1 MKKVYENI
9 GFSQIPAWL
18 IKMFRKRFE
27 NENVHSDE
35 DKRQVMH
42 HIFRQRYFMCLHLQS
57 PLNFLTVHSYD
68 LFVIH
73 ISLSSNN
80 LELRNI
86 I

>member
-1 MKKVYENI
+1 MILIYSKQLGNLKYTRKVYENI

-42 HIFRQRYFMCLHLQS
+42 HIVRQRYFLCLHL
-57 PLNFLTVHSYD
+57 
-68 LFVIH
+68 
-73 ISLSSNN
+73 
-80 LELRNI
+80 
-86 I
+86 